1 MLNFWIASGNPSK
14 AKELVD
20 FAAEY
25 FPNAFIKVHSAKNVI
40 ENERTFLG
48 NAKLKALALV
58 DELLSNGHKD
68 FVVLGDDSGLSV
80 DLLDGK
86 PGIYS
91 ARYSGADANS
101 KRNLDKL
108 LCDLGK
114 ITNDLTARTG
124 KYICALHLIKVNN
137 GKIIGEYSSEG
148 VRDGLI
154 AIAVKGTNGY
164 AYDSIFLDPKTR
176 KSYGELS
183 YGEKQRDSH
192 RRRAFEGLVA
202 VIG

>member
-1 MLNFWIASGNPSK
+1 MPIIATTIIKILAFGQISGG
-14 AKELVD
+14 
-20 FAAEY
+20 
-25 FPNAFIKVHSAKNVI
+25 
-40 ENERTFLG
+40 T
-48 NAKLKALALV
+48 
-58 DELLSNGHKD
+58 
-68 FVVLGDDSGLSV
+68 
-80 DLLDGK
+80 
-86 PGIYS
+86 
-91 ARYSGADANS
+91 
-101 KRNLDKL
+101 
-108 LCDLGK
+108 
-114 ITNDLTARTG
+114 
-124 KYICALHLIKVNN
+124 KVNN